1 MSIIVPDFYHFC
13 VRQFMLFSPFWSHSL
28 FHSLLFLAFHLNLG
42 MPLHRKRKQRG
53 EDEAE
58 KEICYGLVRFDLHRS
73 TSPPNFST
81 YFTLRPICNP
91 LTKKKQRMFNIFI
104 NQRLVA
110 TDINLQGDSN
120 HKITGGD
127 PSHWVLLIAGV
138 LPQSKAN
145 LSQNL

>member
-1 MSIIVPDFYHFC
+1 MVSSQTSLTGCENLQSYNEHNGPGFLPFLCSAVHVILSFLVS
-13 VRQFMLFSPFWSHSL
+13 FSLSFIT
-28 FHSLLFLAFHLNLG
+28 FLAFHLNLG

-104 NQRLVA
+104 N
-110 TDINLQGDSN
+110 
-120 HKITGGD
+120 
-127 PSHWVLLIAGV
+127 
-138 LPQSKAN
+138 
-145 LSQNL
+145 